1 MLLRWTARGSRLS
14 LDFTSFSMGND
25 LCVLITGGSGPHLGA
40 VGVAQVRPNTHDAAK
55 LTCSTSVLTLFGH
68 KEDAVVYK
76 AAPALAAKLN
86 KNVVVCCGIHVDNI
100 TTEEMKFV
108 GEAVDQFCRTFPPPG
123 TVEEAVPLLPPN
135 DAAAPIDS
143 AAEGRARRKS

>member
-1 MLLRWTARGSRLS
+1 LS

-25 LCVLITGGSGPHLGA
+25 LCVLITGGSRPHLGA
-40 VGVAQVRPNTHDAAK
+40 VGVAQVRPNTHDATS
-55 LTCSTSVLTLFGH
+55 LTSSTSVLTLFGH

-76 AAPALAAKLN
+76 AAPALAARLN

-100 TTEEMKFV
+100 TAEEMKFV

-123 TVEEAVPLLPPN
+123 SVEEAIPLLPAS
-135 DAAAPIDS
+135 DAAASIDS
-143 AAEGRARRKS
+143 ATKDLATP